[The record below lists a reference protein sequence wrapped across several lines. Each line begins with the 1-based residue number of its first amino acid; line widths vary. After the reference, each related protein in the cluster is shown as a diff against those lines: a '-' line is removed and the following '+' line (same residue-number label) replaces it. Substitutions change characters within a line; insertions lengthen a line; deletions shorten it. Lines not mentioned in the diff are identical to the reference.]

1 LFIHYSNEVLK
12 GHNNIS
18 NRLGDCS
25 VHVMTPQEYFLQFCF
40 LVKLFKS
47 FFELFK
53 KSISDFL
60 VSDTTQDILV
70 VSEIII
76 GNFA

>member
-1 LFIHYSNEVLK
+1 
-12 GHNNIS
+12 
-18 NRLGDCS
+18 
-25 VHVMTPQEYFLQFCF
+25 MTPQEYFMQFCF

-53 KSISDFL
+53 KSVSDFL